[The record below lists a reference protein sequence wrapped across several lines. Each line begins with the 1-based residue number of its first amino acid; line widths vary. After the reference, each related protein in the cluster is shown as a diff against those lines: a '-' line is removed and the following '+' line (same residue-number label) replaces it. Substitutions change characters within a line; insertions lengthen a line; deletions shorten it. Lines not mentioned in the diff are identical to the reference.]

1 MINLNNLDR
10 SLLTIDKKSYKDID
24 IYYIRYITIK
34 KKKKKNDDYK
44 NIYSVNP
51 LYLFIGNVYGHIE
64 GKNESK
70 YLVFD
75 SIDENREVIEKYT
88 ELWDG
93 IKNEIERINSG
104 KEGKYGK
111 DFMKVK
117 FDTVDDLPLNK
128 PLKWHMLTVII
139 RCAFQEEEKLYPQIY
154 LDECLFEL

>member
-24 IYYIRYITIK
+24 IYYIRYITI
-34 KKKKKNDDYK
+34 KKKNDDYK

-93 IKNEIERINSG
+93 IKNDIEKINSG
-104 KEGKYGK
+104 
-111 DFMKVK
+111 KVK

>member
-1 MINLNNLDR
+1 M
-10 SLLTIDKKSYKDID
+10 
-24 IYYIRYITIK
+24 
-34 KKKKKNDDYK
+34 
-44 NIYSVNP
+44 
-51 LYLFIGNVYGHIE
+51 YLFIGKVYGHIE

-93 IKNEIERINSG
+93 IKNEIEKINSG
-104 KEGKYGK
+104 
-111 DFMKVK
+111 KVK

>member
-1 MINLNNLDR
+1 M
-10 SLLTIDKKSYKDID
+10 
-24 IYYIRYITIK
+24 
-34 KKKKKNDDYK
+34 
-44 NIYSVNP
+44 
-51 LYLFIGNVYGHIE
+51 YLFIGKVYGHIE

-93 IKNEIERINSG
+93 IKNDIEKINSG

-111 DFMKVK
+111 DFIKVK

>member
-1 MINLNNLDR
+1 MINLNNLDW

-34 KKKKKNDDYK
+34 KKNDDYK
-44 NIYSVNP
+44 NIHSVNP
-51 LYLFIGNVYGHIE
+51 LYLFIGKVYGHIE

-93 IKNEIERINSG
+93 IKNEIEKINSG

-111 DFMKVK
+111 DFMKVN